1 MSSTVITGIGE
12 LVTCDG
18 TGADLLGIRSNAALV
33 IEEDVIAWIG
43 PAAEAPAADT
53 KIDVG
58 GRVIIPGFVDSHSHL
73 IFAGD
78 RAVEFTAR
86 MTGQPYDGG
95 GIGVTVAA
103 TRAASDDELTRL
115 LAVRIAELRALG
127 TTTVE
132 IKSGYGLT
140 VADEVRALTI
150 ARQFTTE
157 ATFLGAHVL
166 PAEYANDRAAYVDL
180 VTGPMLEAAA
190 PYGRWIDV
198 FCEPHSPYA
207 FDADEARHILKAGAA
222 VGLGLRVHGN
232 QLGPGPGV
240 QLAVELAAAS
250 VDHCTYLDDADV
262 DALADAADTTVA
274 TLLPGVEFCTR
285 SPYPDAARLL
295 AAGVSIALATDCNP
309 GTCYSSSV
317 PWVISLAVREMG
329 MTPAQALFAATA
341 GSAKSLRRTDI
352 GQLTV
357 GNRADLA
364 VLDAPSYLHLAY
376 RPGVPIAHTLNLA
389 ASAETLAE

>member
-1 MSSTVITGIGE
+1 
-12 LVTCDG
+12 
-18 TGADLLGIRSNAALV
+18 
-33 IEEDVIAWIG
+33 
-43 PAAEAPAADT
+43 
-53 KIDVG
+53 
-58 GRVIIPGFVDSHSHL
+58 
-73 IFAGD
+73 
-78 RAVEFTAR
+78 

-95 GIGVTVAA
+95 GIDVTVAA

-115 LAVRIAELRALG
+115 LAGRIAELRALG

-150 ARQFTTE
+150 ARQFTPE
-157 ATFLGAHVL
+157 ATFLGGHVV
-166 PAEYANDRAAYVDL
+166 PAEYADDRAAYVDL

-198 FCEPHSPYA
+198 FCEPHSPHA
-207 FDADEARHILKAGAA
+207 FDADEARQILRAGADI
-222 VGLGLRVHGN
+222 GLGLRVHGN

-250 VDHCTYLDDADV
+250 VDHCTFLDDADV
-262 DALADAADTTVA
+262 DVLADAADTTVA

-309 GTCYSSSV
+309 GTCYSSSM

-352 GQLTV
+352 GRLVV

-376 RPGVPIAHTLNLA
+376 RPGVPIARVLDVA
-389 ASAETLAE
+389 ISSRRASARP